1 MSAKMARL
9 TAVALAAMFIAVGSG
24 CASNSEIDEI
34 RSMAREAKGAADRAE
49 RTAKRAESRATEAQR
64 QAEQALTAANAAQ
77 ACCTANSEKLN
88 RMFKKSM
95 SK

>member
-1 MSAKMARL
+1 MSAKIARFM
-9 TAVALAAMFIAVGSG
+9 TVTLAAMFIVLGTG
-24 CASNSEIDEI
+24 CAANTQIEEI
-34 RSMAREAKGAADRAE
+34 RSLAREAKGAADRAE
-49 RTAKRAESRATEAQR
+49 RTAKRAESRAADALR

-77 ACCTANSEKLN
+77 ACCTANSEKLD

>member
-1 MSAKMARL
+1 MSARIARL
-9 TAVALAAMFIAVGSG
+9 MTVALAATFITLSAG
-24 CASNSEIDEI
+24 CASTTDIDEI

-77 ACCTANSEKLN
+77 ACCTANTEKLN

-95 SK
+95 MK

>member
-1 MSAKMARL
+1 MSAKIARL
-9 TAVALAAMFIAVGSG
+9 MTVALVAGFIAVGAG
-24 CASNSEIDEI
+24 CANTEMDEI

-77 ACCTANSEKLN
+77 ACCTANTEKLN

-95 SK
+95 TK

>member
-1 MSAKMARL
+1 MSARIARL
-9 TAVALAAMFIAVGSG
+9 MTVALVAAFIAVGAG
-24 CASNSEIDEI
+24 CASQTEVDEI

-64 QAEQALTAANAAQ
+64 QAEQALSAANAAQ
-77 ACCTANSEKLN
+77 ACCTANTEKLN

>member
-1 MSAKMARL
+1 MSGKVARL
-9 TAVALAAMFIAVGSG
+9 MTVTLVAMFIGLSAG
-24 CASNSEIDEI
+24 CASNTEIEEI

-64 QAEQALTAANAAQ
+64 QAEQAMTAANAAQ
-77 ACCTANSEKLN
+77 ACCTANTEKLD

>member
-1 MSAKMARL
+1 MSGKVARSMQVTL
-9 TAVALAAMFIAVGSG
+9 VALFIGLSAG
-24 CASNSEIDEI
+24 CAANTEIEGI

-64 QAEQALTAANAAQ
+64 QAELALTAANAAQ
-77 ACCTANSEKLN
+77 ACCTANTEKLD

-95 SK
+95 AK

>member
-1 MSAKMARL
+1 MSAKIARL
-9 TAVALAAMFIAVGSG
+9 MTVALAAMFIAVGTA
-24 CASNSEIDEI
+24 CAGNAEIEEI
-34 RSMAREAKGAADRAE
+34 RSIAREAKGAADRAE

-64 QAEQALTAANAAQ
+64 LAEQALTAANAAQ
-77 ACCTANSEKLN
+77 ACCTGNTEKLN

>member
-1 MSAKMARL
+1 MSAKIARL
-9 TAVALAAMFIAVGSG
+9 TTVALAVMFITVGSG
-24 CASNSEIDEI
+24 CASNTEIDEI

>member
-1 MSAKMARL
+1 MSGKVARL
-9 TAVALAAMFIAVGSG
+9 MKVTAVAMIIGLSAG
-24 CASNSEIDEI
+24 CASSTELDGI

-64 QAEQALTAANAAQ
+64 QAELAMTAANAAQ
-77 ACCTANSEKLN
+77 ACCTANTEKLD

>member
-1 MSAKMARL
+1 MSAKIARL

>member
-1 MSAKMARL
+1 MSAKIARL

-24 CASNSEIDEI
+24 CASNTEIDEI

-49 RTAKRAESRATEAQR
+49 RTTKRAESRATEAQR

>member
-1 MSAKMARL
+1 MSAKIARL
-9 TAVALAAMFIAVGSG
+9 MTVALATMFIGLGAG
-24 CASNSEIDEI
+24 CASTDDIEEI

-77 ACCTANSEKLN
+77 ACCTANTEKLN

-95 SK
+95 TK

>member
-1 MSAKMARL
+1 
-9 TAVALAAMFIAVGSG
+9 
-24 CASNSEIDEI
+24 
-34 RSMAREAKGAADRAE
+34 
-49 RTAKRAESRATEAQR
+49 
-64 QAEQALTAANAAQ
+64 LTAANAAQ

>member
-1 MSAKMARL
+1 MSAKIARL
-9 TAVALAAMFIAVGSG
+9 MTVTLAVAFITMGAG
-24 CASNSEIDEI
+24 CASNTEMDEI

-77 ACCTANSEKLN
+77 ACCTANTEKLN

>member
-1 MSAKMARL
+1 MSAKIARL
-9 TAVALAAMFIAVGSG
+9 TAVALAAMFIAVGAG

>member
-1 MSAKMARL
+1 MSVKIARFMTVTL
-9 TAVALAAMFIAVGSG
+9 AVMVLVLGTG
-24 CASNSEIDEI
+24 CASNIEIEEI

-49 RTAKRAESRATEAQR
+49 RTAKRAESRAADAQR
-64 QAEQALTAANAAQ
+64 QAEQAMTAANAAQ
-77 ACCTANSEKLN
+77 ACCTANSDKLD

>member
-1 MSAKMARL
+1 MSAKIARL
-9 TAVALAAMFIAVGSG
+9 TTVALAVMFITVGAG
-24 CASNSEIDEI
+24 CASNTEIDEI

>member
-1 MSAKMARL
+1 MSAKIARL
-9 TAVALAAMFIAVGSG
+9 TTVALAVMFITVGAG
-24 CASNSEIDEI
+24 CATTEIDEI

>member
-1 MSAKMARL
+1 MSVKIARFMTVTL
-9 TAVALAAMFIAVGSG
+9 AVMFMVLGTG
-24 CASNSEIDEI
+24 CSTNIEIEGI

-49 RTAKRAESRATEAQR
+49 RTAKRAESRAADAQR
-64 QAEQALTAANAAQ
+64 QAEQAMTAANAAQ
-77 ACCTANSEKLN
+77 ACCTANSDKLD

>member
-1 MSAKMARL
+1 MSAKIARL
-9 TAVALAAMFIAVGSG
+9 TTVALAAMFITLGTG
-24 CASNSEIDEI
+24 CASNTEIDEI

-49 RTAKRAESRATEAQR
+49 RTAKRAESRATEASR
-64 QAEQALTAANAAQ
+64 QAEQALTAANASQ